1 MTITPLISLA
11 GAAGATLAGATAQ
24 AISHSPF
31 AKLFSGETSSDS
43 AAAQSSSSDQLGSL
57 AALEQSA
64 RDALAEFQKLLGPKL
79 AELGVTLS
87 QPLKLAVDSFG
98 KIRETSGHPQGQE
111 IEALLAKDDQLS
123 RSFRQATA
131 NLKAARAGREH
142 EQFTALY
149 QQNPE
154 LANQVYGHLFDNRR
168 DPNQLSIRVD
178 DQSALPLFE

>member
-11 GAAGATLAGATAQ
+11 GAAGATLAGATVGV
-24 AISHSPF
+24 ISNSPF
-31 AKLFSGETSSDS
+31 AKLFSGDKSQGSPG
-43 AAAQSSSSDQLGSL
+43 AQSSSSDQLGSL

-64 RDALAEFQKLLGPKL
+64 RDALAEFQQLLGPKL
-79 AELGVTLS
+79 AELGVALA

-98 KIRETSGHPQGQE
+98 KIRETSGHPQAQE

-123 RSFRQATA
+123 RSFRQASA
-131 NLKAARAGREH
+131 NLEAARAGREQ
-142 EQFTALY
+142 EQFAALY

-154 LANQVYGHLFDNRR
+154 LANQVYEHLFDNRR
-168 DPNQLSIRVD
+168 GTPQLSIRVD